1 MQVFCLATSERADIS
16 CPVCGQS
23 YALYFERKSM
33 EERLAAMHAVQETL
47 THHHARGGAAPDVH
61 PQKAFTVPEWN
72 GPAHMSGAA
81 ILGGAPP
88 WAA

>member
-1 MQVFCLATSERADIS
+1 MQVFCLATPERADVECSI
-16 CPVCGQS
+16 CGQS
-23 YALYFERKSM
+23 YALYFERSST
-33 EERLAAMHAVQETL
+33 EERTAALESVRQTL
-47 THHHARGGAAPDVH
+47 ERHHENGIEATVH
-61 PQKAFTVPEWN
+61 PEKAFTVPEWN

>member
-1 MQVFCLATSERADIS
+1 MQVFCLATSERADVECKI
-16 CPVCGQS
+16 CGQS
-23 YALYFERKSM
+23 YALYFERKSF
-33 EERLAAMHAVQETL
+33 EERAAAIQMVREALE
-47 THHHARGGAAPDVH
+47 HHHLHSADPDVH

>member
-1 MQVFCLATSERADIS
+1 MQVFCLATSERADIECS
-16 CPVCGQS
+16 ICGQS
-23 YALYFERKSM
+23 YALYFERKSP
-33 EERLAAMHAVQETL
+33 EERRAAMQKVFEALEQ
-47 THHHARGGAAPDVH
+47 HHRNGVEATVH
-61 PQKAFTVPEWN
+61 PQRAFTVPEWH